1 MRKIYFSSSL
11 HLLLLF
17 FLQTCFVIESS
28 MFGISRM
35 ARSKISYFCDSPFS
49 FNTVISS
56 FDDNVEVGG
65 VATTVGAEQVG
76 GAVMKAEG
84 SVVEAVDVVPVRLCT

>member
-1 MRKIYFSSSL
+1 
-11 HLLLLF
+11 
-17 FLQTCFVIESS
+17 
-28 MFGISRM
+28 M

-56 FDDNVEVGG
+56 FDDEVEVGG
-65 VATTVGAEQVG
+65 VAITVGTEQVG

-84 SVVEAVDVVPVRLCT
+84 SVDEAVDVVAVRLCT